1 MHLEKVF
8 NCQFK
13 QVMKRYHA
21 LVSEHNTLQVHTK
34 STQLREP
41 HQSKF
46 KTLTSFY
53 LRTFW
58 NDLNSPLWANTHE
71 IPTLFITRRDL
82 ANLCNCSMRAVQDH
96 LARLSTFG
104 LIYVNELPTSSQN
117 FGYQIRINLW
127 LLFKWEECK
136 PTLRSWLQKPTMI
149 KKVNFSEVWQTLPDL
164 RNLETLNNSY
174 KENSE
179 ENVDCRP
186 QERHQE
192 IFYQEMREMAQN
204 SSECPEEDQEI
215 DQENRV
221 APGES
226 PVDKHSEKQGRFE
239 AYLQGNLHK
248 TRYQTINVQKSNGIT
263 NTEKELI
270 VNNFWN
276 FTKGIFYPHANYK
289 PIDLQI
295 KHVIQKHVFND
306 FTTLKSEENTFVFW
320 QTYSL
325 KLQYWAEKK
334 HNYDTKKDRVA
345 YHPIQYF
352 SKEYGNSKRQ
362 GFLVVNE
369 WAKRAEKSLREL
381 AFEKELFN
389 AQNAVN
395 QYILFKKLPK
405 GQKNK
410 IVNKVQLYQYL
421 CRKLQVRT
429 NQYTTQKFMDFVTNY
444 QFIN

>member
-13 QVMKRYHA
+13 KVMKRYHSF
-21 LVSEHNTLQVHTK
+21 VSEHNVLQVHTK

-53 LRTFW
+53 LRKFW
-58 NDLNSPLWANTHE
+58 NDLNSPLWADTHE

-104 LIYVNELPTSSQN
+104 LIYVNEHPDSTRN

-127 LLFKWEECK
+127 ILFKWEQCRPKLCTWLNK
-136 PTLRSWLQKPTMI
+136 PTII
-149 KKVNFSEVWQTLPDL
+149 KKVDFDEVWQTLPDL
-164 RNLETLNNSY
+164 RNLKTLNNSY
-174 KENSE
+174 IEKKE
-179 ENVDCRP
+179 ENVDILP

-192 IFYQEMREMAQN
+192 TFCQEMREMVQL
-204 SSECPEEDQEI
+204 SSPSPITNQEI

-221 APGES
+221 AAPAAA
-226 PVDKHSEKQGRFE
+226 VDNSVQAVDRFE
-239 AYLQGNLHK
+239 AYCNGTLHK
-248 TRYQTINVQKSNGIT
+248 ARYQTHKIPPSNDIT
-263 NTEKELI
+263 LGEKDLI

-276 FTKGIFYPHANYK
+276 FAKNIFYAHRDYK
-289 PIDLQI
+289 PIEKDI
-295 KHVIQKHVFND
+295 KKVIKEHVFND
-306 FTTLKSEENTFVFW
+306 FISNKVGENTFVYW
-320 QTYSL
+320 QTLSL

-352 SKEYGNSKRQ
+352 SKEYGNAKRQ
-362 GFLVVNE
+362 GFLVIHE
-369 WAKRAEKSLREL
+369 WAKRAETSLLEL
-381 AFEKELFN
+381 AFSKELFSV
-389 AQNAVN
+389 QNAMN
-395 QYILFKKLPK
+395 QYVLYKKLPK
-405 GQKNK
+405 GQVNK
-410 IVNKVQLYQYL
+410 ITNSLQLYNYL
-421 CRKLQVRT
+421 HRKLQART
-429 NQYTTQKFMDFVTNY
+429 NLQTTQKFIAFVTNH
-444 QFIN
+444 QLLN